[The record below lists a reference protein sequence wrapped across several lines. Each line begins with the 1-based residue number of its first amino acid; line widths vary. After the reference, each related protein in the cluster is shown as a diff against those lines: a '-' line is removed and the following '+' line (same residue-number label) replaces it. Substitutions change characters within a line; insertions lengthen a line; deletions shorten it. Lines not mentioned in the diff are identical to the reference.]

1 MARRGRRTRSA
12 PGVDRDLAVLCHRA
26 AQSQAKVRAVKCL
39 GVEPFRSRSKIIM
52 LSSRTPRGYWS
63 FSACLQVPARI
74 AKLRRQMKLDPGPQS
89 TSSLRSGRQSGA
101 FDRVRHP
108 ANVARYR
115 SPVPKW
121 RRLGRPGMVK
131 MGWSTKYYSCGG
143 PLQVA
148 HTGTTLY
155 FGSSRVKAHSGCLDY
170 RLAGLTPADLV
181 DHGQLLT
188 AAHPGPGAY

>member
-1 MARRGRRTRSA
+1 MFVILLTSL
-12 PGVDRDLAVLCHRA
+12 DIAVLC
-26 AQSQAKVRAVKCL
+26 
-39 GVEPFRSRSKIIM
+39 P
-52 LSSRTPRGYWS
+52 
-63 FSACLQVPARI
+63 
-74 AKLRRQMKLDPGPQS
+74 
-89 TSSLRSGRQSGA
+89 SGA
-101 FDRVRHP
+101 
-108 ANVARYR
+108 AWA
-115 SPVPKW
+115 
-121 RRLGRPGMVK
+121 GRGMVK

-170 RLAGLTPADLV
+170 RLAGLTPADLI